1 VLVKVAENELLALAL
16 RVAQEVGD
24 FLLDRPETFNLSV
37 KTGALDFATQMD
49 HASEKYIVT
58 ALLAARPDDGI
69 IGEEGAS
76 RPSISG
82 ITWVIDPIDGTVNY
96 LYGLPGWN
104 VSIAAKDEHGSIVG
118 VVHAPTINSTWT
130 GVRGGGAFL
139 NGLPIRCN
147 DPIEL
152 DRALIGT
159 GFAYDI
165 GKRKE
170 QAGVIAHLLPRIRDL
185 RRSGGAAVDICYV
198 ALGAYDGYFEYG
210 LKEWDAAAG
219 GLIAVE
225 AGALITTDSAGI
237 TFCAGPTLKPV
248 LEAAVG
254 FARESSTI

>member
-1 VLVKVAENELLALAL
+1 MLIKVVENELLALAL
-16 RVAQEVGD
+16 RVSQEAGE
-24 FLLDRPETFNLSV
+24 LLMNRPATFNLSV

-49 HASEKYIVT
+49 HESEKYIVT
-58 ALLAARPDDGI
+58 ALLRARPNDGI

-76 RPSISG
+76 RPSTSG

-104 VSIAAKDEHGSIVG
+104 VSIAAKDEYGSLVG

-130 GVRGGGAFL
+130 GIRGGGAFL
-139 NGLPIRCN
+139 NGLPILCN

-165 GKRKE
+165 GERKE
-170 QAGVIAHLLPRIRDL
+170 QARVVDHLLPRIRDL
-185 RRSGGAAVDICYV
+185 RRSGGAAVDLCYV
-198 ALGAYDGYFEYG
+198 ASGAYDGYFESG

-219 GLIAVE
+219 GLIATE
-225 AGALITTDSAGI
+225 AGALITTDATGI
-237 TFCAGPTLKPV
+237 TFCAGPTLHPL